1 MRIEVKGR
9 NTEVTDELRERIG
22 KRFAKVER
30 QVSPLALMEVELS
43 EERNPAIRESQIAE
57 ATLFLKGVTLRARE
71 ASDSMTHSINLVAE
85 ELARQVKRHRDKR
98 RRRRAPEV
106 EPRPAAPGEARPAAS

>member
-1 MRIEVKGR
+1 MRIDVKGR
-9 NTEVTDELRERIG
+9 NTEVTEELRGRIE

-43 EERNPAIRESQIAE
+43 EERNPAIRESQVAE

-71 ASDSMTHSINLVAE
+71 ASDSMVHSVNLVSDD
-85 ELARQVKRHRDKR
+85 LARQVKRHRDKR
-98 RRRRAPEV
+98 RRRRAAEV
-106 EPRPAAPGEARPAAS
+106 APRPAAPGGAPPTAS